1 MAEDLAY
8 TRGSSAPIS
17 AKKKRMKGW
26 IQPRISYSLGYHEI
40 VKLFNR
46 NISTVFNFLG
56 SKVKT
61 QIANAGS
68 DGTLK

>member
-1 MAEDLAY
+1 MAEVLAY
-8 TRGSSAPIS
+8 TRGSSAPLRE
-17 AKKKRMKGW
+17 KKRMKGW
-26 IQPRISYSLGYHEI
+26 IQPRISYSIGYHEI

-56 SKVKT
+56 SKVKP